1 MKIQTFRNMKG
12 LVYGPDPKRIECD
25 REGVLK
31 IGTTE
36 INVSPGGDSVLPL
49 LFHGAS
55 ADHKATFTDAS
66 GATYDLGKVEVRNGR
81 INPPSPTAVE
91 IMELRCKN
99 DVLEAENEAL
109 WREIERLK
117 KIFDTNSLNFLIK

>member
-1 MKIQTFRNMKG
+1 MQG
-12 LVYGPDPKRIECD
+12 LIYGPDPKRIDCD

-55 ADHKATFTDAS
+55 VDHKATFTDAA
-66 GATYDLGKVEVRNGR
+66 GHTYDLGKIEVRNGR
-81 INPPSPTAVE
+81 ISPPSATAVE
-91 IMELRCKN
+91 LMKLRCRA
-99 DVLEAENEAL
+99 DSLEIENEAL
-109 WREIERLK
+109 HREVEELRN
-117 KIFDTNSLNFLIK
+117 IFDTNSLNFLIK